1 MQETQEMWVQSWSR
15 DGMAAHSGIFSE
27 NPRDRGAWR
36 AMGHGVSTEL
46 DTAEATGVSTE
57 LDTAEATEH
66 MDYFPDMKANI
77 PFCA

>member
-1 MQETQEMWVQSWSR
+1 
-15 DGMAAHSGIFSE
+15 
-27 NPRDRGAWR
+27 
-36 AMGHGVSTEL
+36 MGHGVSTEL

>member
-15 DGMAAHSGIFSE
+15 DGMAAHSGIFAE
-27 NPRDRGAWR
+27 NPQDRGAWR
-36 AMGHGVSTEL
+36 ATGHGVSTEW
-46 DTAEATGVSTE
+46 
-57 LDTAEATEH
+57 DTAEATEH